1 MSDRPT
7 PWQNFTGQYIAGAWR
22 SGSARKVLEN
32 RNPYDNA
39 LLTEL
44 SLGDVSDLDD
54 AYQAAATAQKAWAQT
69 LPNERSALFMRAV
82 SVLEARH
89 EEIVD

>member
-1 MSDRPT
+1 MAKLYWPIHRRGLA
-7 PWQNFTGQYIAGAWR
+7 F
-22 SGSARKVLEN
+22 RKYAQGPEN

-69 LPNERSALFMRAV
+69 LPNERSALLMRAV

>member
-1 MSDRPT
+1 
-7 PWQNFTGQYIAGAWR
+7 
-22 SGSARKVLEN
+22 LEN

-44 SLGDVSDLDD
+44 SLGDAGDLDD

-82 SVLEARH
+82 NVLDARH
-89 EEIVD
+89 GTKKLSTG